1 LVGYIENAFDGIDR
15 NFDGTSITISPIDLY
30 SLVDDKKLN
39 IQGKALPFNENDII
53 PLGYKVVSEGN
64 YTISIDSFDGLFTE
78 QPIFLKDKFLNTI
91 NALKESSYTF
101 SSSAGTFHN
110 RFEIVYQNSN
120 ILGITQDVL
129 VGNSVVIE
137 TKNGISIQA
146 SDTIQS
152 IAIFDLLG
160 RKIYQKEK
168 VEQTHLLLNDF
179 SKGNQVYI
187 VKVKTN
193 TFEETKKII
202 Y

>member
-1 LVGYIENAFDGIDR
+1 
-15 NFDGTSITISPIDLY
+15 
-30 SLVDDKKLN
+30 
-39 IQGKALPFNENDII
+39 
-53 PLGYKVVSEGN
+53 
-64 YTISIDSFDGLFTE
+64 
-78 QPIFLKDKFLNTI
+78 
-91 NALKESSYTF
+91 
-101 SSSAGTFHN
+101 
-110 RFEIVYQNSN
+110 
-120 ILGITQDVL
+120 LGITQDVL

-137 TKNGISIQA
+137 TKNGISIKA

-160 RKIYQKEK
+160 RKIYQKEQ

-179 SKGNQVYI
+179 SKGNQVFI

>member
-1 LVGYIENAFDGIDR
+1 MIV
-15 NFDGTSITISPIDLY
+15 
-30 SLVDDKKLN
+30 
-39 IQGKALPFNENDII
+39 I